1 VGRGNGGRGGAAG
14 SRHRIYCAGPLFNH
28 SEQEEMAAIA
38 HTLEAAGFSTFLP
51 HKDSFV
57 FPDAYREF
65 LREGYD
71 PREATRMIQEAI
83 FSLDAYEIISA
94 CHGLVLNMNGRVPD
108 EGAVAE
114 AAMAWTAGKVVVLY
128 KSDSRSLIHGQDN
141 ALLAGLG
148 DFQRVSTLQEIA
160 YAFAQ
165 LFRAR
170 RSGPE
175 PTIPRAVRKVV
186 DAGRR
191 LSRSIVDCK
200 STTDI
205 ILAIA
210 ALTRSIARPSRR

>member
-1 VGRGNGGRGGAAG
+1 M
-14 SRHRIYCAGPLFNH
+14 RHRVYCAGPLFNR
-28 SEQEEMAAIA
+28 SEQQEMAEIA
-38 HTLEAAGFSTFLP
+38 RTLEAAGFSTFLP
-51 HKDSFV
+51 HQHGFV
-57 FPDAYREF
+57 FTDAYREF

-71 PREATRMIQEAI
+71 PREAARMLQEAI
-83 FSLDAYEIISA
+83 FCLDTYEVVSA

-114 AAMAWTAGKVVVLY
+114 AAMAWMAGKAVVLY

-141 ALLAGLG
+141 PLVAGLG
-148 DFQRVSTLQEIA
+148 KFQRVSTLEEIA

-165 LFRAR
+165 LFRAKPK
-170 RSGPE
+170 GPASA
-175 PTIPRAVRKVV
+175 IPREVKRSV

-191 LSRSIVDCK
+191 LSKSLETCK

-210 ALTRSIARPSRR
+210 ALSRAAAPPAGR